1 MDIFLV
7 ESNEGVQLSPLT
19 IHGMLWL
26 QTHFEEAH
34 WNALAESLVKLPI
47 EDAQV
52 LRQDAVEA
60 GLRLNQLNKLQ
71 TISSF

>member
-1 MDIFLV
+1 MDIFLD
-7 ESNEGVQLSPLT
+7 ESNKGVQLSPMT

-47 EDAQV
+47 EDAKV

>member
-7 ESNEGVQLSPLT
+7 EANESVQVSPMT

-26 QTHFEEAH
+26 QTHFEETH

-47 EDAQV
+47 EDAKI
-52 LRQDAVEA
+52 LRQDAEEA
-60 GLRLNQLNKLQ
+60 GLRLNQLHKLQ
-71 TISSF
+71 IISSF